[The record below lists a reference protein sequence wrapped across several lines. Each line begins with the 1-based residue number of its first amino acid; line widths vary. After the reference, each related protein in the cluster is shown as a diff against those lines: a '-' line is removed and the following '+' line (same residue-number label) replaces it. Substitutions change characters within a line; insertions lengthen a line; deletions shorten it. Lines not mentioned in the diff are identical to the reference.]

1 MILVIDCE
9 CILVLASVIISLNQG
24 KVKAFFIFKNKLR
37 QTLGRKS
44 YETK

>member
-1 MILVIDCE
+1 MILVIDYE

-37 QTLGRKS
+37 QNFRRKI